1 MPPARSAK
9 AQVKLRLR
17 SRQSSA
23 SIARAAASIII
34 PGLPAPY
41 VTAKVWLQL
50 LKAQLNGARNVEE
63 QAGQ

>member
-1 MPPARSAK
+1 MPPVRSAK

-50 LKAQLNGARNVEE
+50 LKGPPTSALNVEE